1 MPPKRLTARLPA
13 PRRRLPT
20 YLRECKRVDCGTS
33 ILYAIAAPLY
43 RYQRMPFSMEPA
55 RSALCGLRTRSAIE
69 ERVRTM
75 ANKTELNLLLRSQ
88 AGLPEGLRLV
98 KKELCEGW
106 CSVQTR
112 NAKWLEREICAK
124 GWSFDRMME
133 GLRGS
138 GVGETSQKAIAAA
151 LRLALRQMS
160 EQFSAVE
167 VERIQLTQY
176 PWFFLARASVSP
188 IRIQQ
193 RAVPSVSDE
202 IAPPSTPVAVQAPQ
216 YL

>member
-1 MPPKRLTARLPA
+1 M
-13 PRRRLPT
+13 
-20 YLRECKRVDCGTS
+20 
-33 ILYAIAAPLY
+33 
-43 RYQRMPFSMEPA
+43 QQ
-55 RSALCGLRTRSAIE
+55 

-75 ANKTELNLLLRSQ
+75 AINTELNLLLRSQ

-98 KKELCEGW
+98 KEEFCEGW
-106 CSVQTR
+106 CSVRTR
-112 NAKWLEREICAK
+112 NTEWLEKEICAK
-124 GWSFDRMME
+124 GWNFDRVVK

-138 GVGETSQKAIAAA
+138 GVGETSQVAIAGA
-151 LRLALRQMS
+151 LKLALRQIS

-176 PWFFLARASVSP
+176 RWFFLARASVAP

-193 RAVPSVSDE
+193 GPVLSVSNG
-202 IAPPSTPVAVQAPQ
+202 IAPLSTTVAFRVPQ